1 MGAMG
6 LTAGERRVIIEV
18 MFGSRKRGPGRQQGL
33 NARSGPPAPTAWDL
47 LESDPRDRV
56 DKVLSLSEL
65 AEAVRTDRARRT
77 RRRSDPRSGKR
88 GPSSASTLLSPRR
101 R

>member
-1 MGAMG
+1 MN
-6 LTAGERRVIIEV
+6 V
-18 MFGSRKRGPGRQQGL
+18 MFGSRKQGPGRRQELHVQGG
-33 NARSGPPAPTAWDL
+33 SPAATAWDL

-65 AEAVRTDRARRT
+65 AEAVRTDRT
-77 RRRSDPRSGKR
+77 RRRSDPRSGER